1 MAVTSQR
8 VGWSRRRVIG
18 AAGGLGITA
27 LVSRVPATRVAAQDD
42 LTLTLEYGVLVGL
55 TGDAA
60 PGGQAWNQ
68 AAVLGI
74 DYLNAKLTEA
84 GLGDRLQAVLADS
97 QDSEGV
103 AQRGVEAATKL
114 VTVDQVQVIIGDLFS
129 SVTSAAAQ
137 AVVIPNNVLMFTG
150 GTNPA
155 LTELNGDGPTLLW
168 QPVAAD
174 DLQGRVL
181 AQVMGEE
188 FGSDAT
194 INVALRNDAYGT
206 GLGDIFR
213 QAWEEGG
220 GTIGEFITLNP
231 DQPTFDTEAQ
241 QLASGDPAGW
251 LIIDFCPQFG
261 ALVGPLQRAGTWD
274 PARTFGGD
282 TLVDCTD
289 QVPEGSMVGMR
300 AIQANASAGS
310 SFDAYQELFESE
322 GDPNIDFEPFT
333 AEAFDS
339 VFIAFLA
346 AVAAQSNDPVA
357 ISEQVVAVTNPPGAA
372 YTFLEIDQAVQALLA
387 GEDIHFNGATGP
399 LLFNEQGRVTSTAYD
414 VRALQEDSSSE
425 VVETIQFEG

>member
-1 MAVTSQR
+1 M
-8 VGWSRRRVIG
+8 IG
-18 AAGGLGITA
+18 TAGGLGLTA
-27 LVSRVPATRVAAQDD
+27 LASRVPASRVAAQDD

-60 PGGQAWNQ
+60 PDGQSWNQ
-68 AAVLGI
+68 AVVLGI
-74 DYLNAKLTEA
+74 DHLNSKLSEA
-84 GLGDRLQAVLADS
+84 GLGDRLKAVLADS
-97 QDSEGV
+97 QDSEGN

-137 AVVIPNNVLMFTG
+137 SVVIPNNVLMFTG

-188 FGSDAT
+188 FGTDST
-194 INVALRNDAYGT
+194 VNVAFRNDAYGT
-206 GLGDIFR
+206 GLSDIFR
-213 QAWEEGG
+213 KAWEEAAARSASSSPL
-220 GTIGEFITLNP
+220 IRISR
-231 DQPTFDTEAQ
+231 PTTPRRNSWLQ
-241 QLASGDPAGW
+241 GDPAGW

-274 PARTFGGD
+274 AAKTFGGD
-282 TLVDCTD
+282 TLVNCTD
-289 QVPEGSMVGMR
+289 QVPEGSMLGMR

-310 SFDAYQELFESE
+310 SFDAYQKLFESE
-322 GDPNIDFEPFT
+322 GKPDIDFQSFT

-346 AVAAQSNDPVA
+346 AVAAKSNDPAA
-357 ISEQVVAVTNPPGAA
+357 ISEQVVAVTNPPGDE

-387 GEDIHFNGATGP
+387 GKDIHFNGATGA
-399 LLFNEQGRVTSTAYD
+399 LLFNDKGRVTSTAYD
-414 VRALQEDSSSE
+414 VRALQKDNSSK
-425 VVETIQFEG
+425 VVQTIQFGG

>member
-1 MAVTSQR
+1 VASQR
-8 VGWSRRRVIG
+8 VRWHRRRVIG
-18 AAGGLGITA
+18 AAGGLGLTA
-27 LVSRVPATRVAAQDD
+27 LASRLPTVRVAAQDD
-42 LTLTLEYGVLVGL
+42 LSLTLEYGVLVGL

-60 PGGQAWNQ
+60 PDGQSWNQ
-68 AAVLGI
+68 AAIVGI
-74 DYLNAKLTEA
+74 NYLNEKLAEA

-97 QDSEGV
+97 QDSEGN

-137 AVVIPNNVLMFTG
+137 AVAIPNNTLMFTG

-220 GTIGEFITLNP
+220 GTIGEFIALNP

-241 QLASGDPAGW
+241 QLASGEPAGW
-251 LIIDFCPQFG
+251 LIIDFCPQYG
-261 ALVGPLQRAGTWD
+261 ALVGPLQRSGTWD
-274 PARTFGGD
+274 PNRTFGGD
-282 TLVDCTD
+282 TLVSCVD
-289 QVPEGSMVGMR
+289 QVPEGSMVGLR

-310 SFDAYQELFESE
+310 SFDAYQELFESTAEE
-322 GDPNIDFEPFT
+322 GVNFQPFT

-346 AVAAQSNDPVA
+346 AIAAGSNDPVA
-357 ISEQVVAVTNPPGAA
+357 ISEQVVGVTNPPGDA

-387 GEDIHFNGATGP
+387 GADIHFNGATGA
-399 LLFNEQGRVTSTAYD
+399 LLFNDQGRVTSTAYD
-414 VRALQEDSSSE
+414 IRALQEDNSSE
-425 VVETIQFEG
+425 VIETIDFAG

>member
-1 MAVTSQR
+1 MTLQR
-8 VGWSRRRVIG
+8 VRWNRRRVIG
-18 AAGGLGITA
+18 AAGGLGLTA
-27 LVSRVPATRVAAQDD
+27 LASRVPAGRVAAQDD
-42 LTLTLEYGVLVGL
+42 FALTLEYGVLVGL

-60 PGGQAWNQ
+60 ASGQAWNQ
-68 AAVLGI
+68 AVVLGL
-74 DYLNAKLTEA
+74 DFLNAKLADA
-84 GLGDRLQAVLADS
+84 GLGDRLSAVLADS
-97 QDSEGV
+97 QDSEGN

-137 AVVIPNNVLMFTG
+137 AVAIPNNVLMFTG

-181 AQVMGEE
+181 AQLMGEALGAE
-188 FGSDAT
+188 T
-194 INVALRNDAYGT
+194 TVNVAVRNDAYGT

-213 QAWEEGG
+213 QAWEAGG
-220 GTIGEFITLNP
+220 GTIGQYITINP

-241 QLASGDPAGW
+241 QLASGEPAGW

-261 ALVGPLQRAGTWD
+261 TLAGPLTRTGTWD
-274 PARTFGGD
+274 SARTFGGD
-282 TLVDCTD
+282 TLYNCGD
-289 QVPEGSMVGMR
+289 QVPEGSTLGMR
-300 AIQANASAGS
+300 TVQANASAGS
-310 SFDAYQELFESE
+310 SFPDYQELFETE
-322 GDPNIDFEPFT
+322 GDPNIDFQAFT

-339 VFIAFLA
+339 VFIPFLA
-346 AVAAQSNDPVA
+346 AIAAQSNDPVA
-357 ISEQVVAVTNPPGAA
+357 ISEHVVAITNPPGDA

-399 LLFNEQGRVTSTAYD
+399 LLFNDQGRVTATAYD
-414 VRALQEDSSSE
+414 VWQLGADGTGEI
-425 VVETIQFEG
+425 VETIEFEA

>member
-1 MAVTSQR
+1 
-8 VGWSRRRVIG
+8 VIG
-18 AAGGLGITA
+18 AAGGLGLTA
-27 LVSRVPATRVAAQDD
+27 LASRVPASRVAAQDD
-42 LTLTLEYGVLVGL
+42 FTLNLDYGVLVGL

-60 PGGQAWNQ
+60 ASGQAWNQ
-68 AAVLGI
+68 AVVLGL
-74 DYLNAKLTEA
+74 DYLNAKLAEA
-84 GLGDRLQAVLADS
+84 GLGDRFSAVLADS
-97 QDSEGV
+97 QDSEGN

-129 SVTSAAAQ
+129 AVTSAAAQ

-181 AQVMGEE
+181 AQLMAEALGADSTV
-188 FGSDAT
+188 
-194 INVALRNDAYGT
+194 NVAVRNDAYGT

-213 QAWEEGG
+213 QAWEAGG
-220 GTIGEFITLNP
+220 GTVGQYITINP

-241 QLASGDPAGW
+241 QLASGEPAGW

-261 ALVGPLQRAGTWD
+261 TLAGPLTRTGTWD

-282 TLVDCTD
+282 TLYNCGD
-289 QVPEGSMVGMR
+289 QVPEGSTLGMR
-300 AIQANASAGS
+300 TVQANASAGS
-310 SFDAYQELFESE
+310 SFPDYQELFETE
-322 GDPNIDFEPFT
+322 GDPNIDFQAFT

-339 VFIAFLA
+339 VFISFLA
-346 AVAAQSNDPVA
+346 AVAAQSNDPAA
-357 ISEQVVAVTNPPGAA
+357 ISEQVVAVTNPPGDA
-372 YTFLEIDQAVQALLA
+372 YTFVEIDQAVQALLA

-399 LLFNEQGRVTSTAYD
+399 LLFNDRGRVTATAYD
-414 VRALQEDSSSE
+414 VWQLGADGTGEI
-425 VVETIQFEG
+425 VETIEFEA

>member
-1 MAVTSQR
+1 M
-8 VGWSRRRVIG
+8 IG
-18 AAGGLGITA
+18 AAGGLGLTA
-27 LVSRVPATRVAAQDD
+27 LASRVPAGRVAAQDD

-60 PGGQAWNQ
+60 PDGQSWNQ
-68 AAVLGI
+68 AVVLGI
-74 DYLNAKLTEA
+74 DYLNSKLSEA
-84 GLGDRLQAVLADS
+84 GLGDRLKAVLADS
-97 QDSEGV
+97 QDSEGN

-137 AVVIPNNVLMFTG
+137 SVVIPNNVLMFTG

-188 FGSDAT
+188 FGTDST
-194 INVALRNDAYGT
+194 VNVAFRNDAYGT
-206 GLGDIFR
+206 GLSDIFR
-213 QAWEEGG
+213 QAWEEAG
-220 GTIGEFITLNP
+220 GTIGEFIALNP
-231 DQPTFDTEAQ
+231 DQPTYDTEAQ

-274 PARTFGGD
+274 AAKTFGGD
-282 TLVDCTD
+282 TLVNCTD

-322 GDPNIDFEPFT
+322 GKPDINFQPFT

-346 AVAAQSNDPVA
+346 AVAAKSNDPVA
-357 ISEQVVAVTNPPGAA
+357 ISEQVVAVTNPPGDE

-387 GEDIHFNGATGP
+387 GKDIHFNGATGA
-399 LLFNEQGRVTSTAYD
+399 LLFNDQGRVTSTAYD
-414 VRALQEDSSSE
+414 VRALQEDNSSK
-425 VVETIQFEG
+425 VVQTIQFGG

>member
-1 MAVTSQR
+1 
-8 VGWSRRRVIG
+8 
-18 AAGGLGITA
+18 
-27 LVSRVPATRVAAQDD
+27 
-42 LTLTLEYGVLVGL
+42 
-55 TGDAA
+55 
-60 PGGQAWNQ
+60 
-68 AAVLGI
+68 
-74 DYLNAKLTEA
+74 
-84 GLGDRLQAVLADS
+84 LGDRLKAVLADS
-97 QDSEGV
+97 QDSEGN

-129 SVTSAAAQ
+129 AVTSAAAQ

-181 AQVMGEE
+181 AQLMAEALGADSTV
-188 FGSDAT
+188 
-194 INVALRNDAYGT
+194 NVAVRNDAYGT

-213 QAWEEGG
+213 QAWEAGG
-220 GTIGEFITLNP
+220 GTIGQYITINP

-241 QLASGDPAGW
+241 QLASGEPAGW

-261 ALVGPLQRAGTWD
+261 TLAGPLTRTGAWD

-282 TLVDCTD
+282 TLYNCGD
-289 QVPEGSMVGMR
+289 QVPEGSTLGMR
-300 AIQANASAGS
+300 TVQANASAGS
-310 SFDAYQELFESE
+310 SFPDYQELFETE
-322 GDPNIDFEPFT
+322 GDPNIDFQAFT

-339 VFIAFLA
+339 VFISFLA

-357 ISEQVVAVTNPPGAA
+357 ISEQVVAVTNPPGDA
-372 YTFLEIDQAVQALLA
+372 YTFLEIDQAVEALLA

-399 LLFNEQGRVTSTAYD
+399 LLFNDQGRVTATAYD
-414 VRALQEDSSSE
+414 VWQLGADGTGEI
-425 VVETIQFEG
+425 VETIEFEA

>member
-1 MAVTSQR
+1 MTSQR
-8 VGWSRRRVIG
+8 VRWSRRRVIG
-18 AAGGLGITA
+18 AAGGLGLTA
-27 LVSRVPATRVAAQDD
+27 LANRVPAGRVAAQDD
-42 LTLTLEYGVLVGL
+42 FTLTLEYGVLVGL

-74 DYLNAKLTEA
+74 DYLNSKLAEA
-84 GLGDRLQAVLADS
+84 GLGDRLTAVLADS

-114 VTVDQVQVIIGDLFS
+114 VTVDQVQVIIGDLYS

-194 INVALRNDAYGT
+194 VNVAVRNDAYGT

-231 DQPTFDTEAQ
+231 DQPTYDTEAQ
-241 QLASGDPAGW
+241 QLAAGDPAGW
-251 LIIDFCPQFG
+251 LIIDFCPNFG
-261 ALVGPLQRAGTWD
+261 ALVGPLQRSGTWD
-274 PARTFGGD
+274 AARTFGGD

-300 AIQANASAGS
+300 SIQANASAGS

-322 GDPNIDFEPFT
+322 GDPNISFQPFT

-346 AVAAQSNDPVA
+346 AVAARSNDPVA
-357 ISEQVVAVTNPPGAA
+357 ISEQVVAVTNPPGDA
-372 YTFLEIDQAVQALLA
+372 YTFLEIDQAVQVLLD
-387 GEDIHFNGATGP
+387 GGDIHFNGATGT

-414 VRALQEDSSSE
+414 VRALQEDNSSE
-425 VVETIQFEG
+425 VVETIEFEG

>member
-1 MAVTSQR
+1 VTLQR
-8 VGWSRRRVIG
+8 VRWSRRQVIG
-18 AAGGLGITA
+18 AAGGLGLTA
-27 LVSRVPATRVAAQDD
+27 LASRVPASHVAAQDD
-42 LTLTLEYGVLVGL
+42 FTLNLDYGVLVGL

-60 PGGQAWNQ
+60 ASGQAWNQ
-68 AAVLGI
+68 AVVLGL
-74 DYLNAKLTEA
+74 DYLNAKLAEA
-84 GLGDRLQAVLADS
+84 GLGDRFSAVLADS
-97 QDSEGV
+97 QDSEGN

-129 SVTSAAAQ
+129 AVTSAAAQ

-181 AQVMGEE
+181 AQLMAEALGADSTV
-188 FGSDAT
+188 
-194 INVALRNDAYGT
+194 NVAVRNDAYGT

-213 QAWEEGG
+213 QTWEAGG
-220 GTIGEFITLNP
+220 GTIGQYITINP

-241 QLASGDPAGW
+241 QLASGEPAGW

-261 ALVGPLQRAGTWD
+261 TLAGPLTRTGTWD

-282 TLVDCTD
+282 TLYNCGD
-289 QVPEGSMVGMR
+289 QVPEGSTLGMR
-300 AIQANASAGS
+300 TVQANASAGS
-310 SFDAYQELFESE
+310 SFPDYQELFETE
-322 GDPNIDFEPFT
+322 GDPNIDFQAFT

-339 VFIAFLA
+339 VFIPFLA

-357 ISEQVVAVTNPPGAA
+357 ISEQVVAVTNPPGDA

-399 LLFNEQGRVTSTAYD
+399 LLFNDQGRVTATAYD
-414 VRALQEDSSSE
+414 VWQLGADGTGEI
-425 VVETIQFEG
+425 VETIEFEA

>member
-1 MAVTSQR
+1 
-8 VGWSRRRVIG
+8 
-18 AAGGLGITA
+18 
-27 LVSRVPATRVAAQDD
+27 
-42 LTLTLEYGVLVGL
+42 
-55 TGDAA
+55 
-60 PGGQAWNQ
+60 
-68 AAVLGI
+68 
-74 DYLNAKLTEA
+74 
-84 GLGDRLQAVLADS
+84 VLADS

-188 FGSDAT
+188 FGNDAT

-220 GTIGEFITLNP
+220 GTIGEFIALNP
-231 DQPTFDTEAQ
+231 DQPTYDTEAQ

-310 SFDAYQELFESE
+310 SFDAYQELFENE

-357 ISEQVVAVTNPPGAA
+357 ISEQVVAVTNPPGDA
-372 YTFLEIDQAVQALLA
+372 YTFVEIDQAVQALLA

-414 VRALQEDSSSE
+414 VRALQEDNSSE
-425 VVETIQFEG
+425 VVETIEFEG

>member
-1 MAVTSQR
+1 
-8 VGWSRRRVIG
+8 VIG
-18 AAGGLGITA
+18 AAGGLGLTA
-27 LVSRVPATRVAAQDD
+27 LASRVPASRVAAQDD
-42 LTLTLEYGVLVGL
+42 FTFNLDYGVLVGL

-60 PGGQAWNQ
+60 ASGQAWNQ
-68 AAVLGI
+68 AVVLGL
-74 DYLNAKLTEA
+74 DYLNAKLAEA
-84 GLGDRLQAVLADS
+84 GLGDRFSAVLADS
-97 QDSEGV
+97 QDSEGN

-129 SVTSAAAQ
+129 AVTSAAAQ

-181 AQVMGEE
+181 AQLMAEALGADSTV
-188 FGSDAT
+188 
-194 INVALRNDAYGT
+194 NVAVRNDAYGT

-213 QAWEEGG
+213 QAWEAGG
-220 GTIGEFITLNP
+220 GTVGQYITINP

-241 QLASGDPAGW
+241 QLASGEPAGW

-261 ALVGPLQRAGTWD
+261 TLAGPLTRTGTWD

-282 TLVDCTD
+282 TLYNCGD
-289 QVPEGSMVGMR
+289 QIPEGSTLGMR
-300 AIQANASAGS
+300 TVQANASAGS
-310 SFDAYQELFESE
+310 SFPDYQELFETE
-322 GDPNIDFEPFT
+322 GDPNIDFQAFT

-339 VFIAFLA
+339 VFIPFLA

-357 ISEQVVAVTNPPGAA
+357 ISEQVVAVTNPPGDA

-399 LLFNEQGRVTSTAYD
+399 LLFNDRGRVTATAYD
-414 VRALQEDSSSE
+414 VWQLGADGTGEI
-425 VVETIQFEG
+425 VETIEFEA

>member
-1 MAVTSQR
+1 MR
-8 VGWSRRRVIG
+8 WSRRRVIG
-18 AAGGLGITA
+18 TAGGLGLAA
-27 LVSRVPATRVAAQDD
+27 LASRVPAGRVAAQDD

-60 PGGQAWNQ
+60 SAGQAWNQ
-68 AAVLGI
+68 AASLGI
-74 DYLNAKLTEA
+74 DHLNSKLSEA
-84 GLGDRLQAVLADS
+84 GLGDRLKAVLADS
-97 QDSEGV
+97 QDSEGN

-137 AVVIPNNVLMFTG
+137 SVVIPNNVLMFTG

-155 LTELNGDGPTLLW
+155 LTELNGGGPTLLW

-188 FGSDAT
+188 FGTDT
-194 INVALRNDAYGT
+194 TVNVAFRNDAYGT
-206 GLGDIFR
+206 GLSDIFR
-213 QAWEEGG
+213 KAWEAAGG
-220 GTIGEFITLNP
+220 KIGQFIALNP
-231 DQPTFDTEAQ
+231 DQPTYDTEAQ
-241 QLASGDPAGW
+241 QLASGTPAGW

-274 PARTFGGD
+274 AAKTFGGD
-282 TLVDCTD
+282 TLVNCTN

-310 SFDAYQELFESE
+310 SFDAYQKLFESK
-322 GDPNIDFEPFT
+322 GKPDIAFQPFT

-346 AVAAQSNDPVA
+346 AVAAKSNDPVV
-357 ISEQVVAVTNPPGAA
+357 ISEQVVAVTNPPGET
-372 YTFLEIDQAVQALLA
+372 YTFLNIDEAVQAILA
-387 GEDIHFNGATGP
+387 GDDIHFNGATGP
-399 LLFNEQGRVTSTAYD
+399 LLFNERGRVTATAYD
-414 VRALQEDSSSE
+414 VWQLEAD
-425 VVETIQFEG
+425 

>member
-1 MAVTSQR
+1 VTLHR
-8 VGWSRRRVIG
+8 VRWSRRQVIG
-18 AAGGLGITA
+18 AAGGLGLTA
-27 LVSRVPATRVAAQDD
+27 LASRVPASRVAAQDD
-42 LTLTLEYGVLVGL
+42 FTLNLDYGVLVGL

-60 PGGQAWNQ
+60 ASGQAWNQ
-68 AAVLGI
+68 AVVLGL
-74 DYLNAKLTEA
+74 DYLNAKLAEA
-84 GLGDRLQAVLADS
+84 GLGDRFSAVLADS
-97 QDSEGV
+97 QDSEGN

-129 SVTSAAAQ
+129 AVTSAAAQ

-181 AQVMGEE
+181 AQLMAEALGADSTV
-188 FGSDAT
+188 
-194 INVALRNDAYGT
+194 NVAVRNDAYGT

-213 QAWEEGG
+213 QAWEAGG
-220 GTIGEFITLNP
+220 GTVGQYITINP

-241 QLASGDPAGW
+241 QLASGEPAGW

-261 ALVGPLQRAGTWD
+261 TLAGPLTRTGTWD

-282 TLVDCTD
+282 TLYNCGD
-289 QVPEGSMVGMR
+289 QVPEGSTLGMR
-300 AIQANASAGS
+300 TVQANASAGS
-310 SFDAYQELFESE
+310 SFPDYQELFETE
-322 GDPNIDFEPFT
+322 GDPNIDFQAFT

-339 VFIAFLA
+339 VFISFLA
-346 AVAAQSNDPVA
+346 AVAAQSNDPAA
-357 ISEQVVAVTNPPGAA
+357 ISEQVVAVTNPPGDA
-372 YTFLEIDQAVQALLA
+372 YTFVEIDQAVQALLA

-399 LLFNEQGRVTSTAYD
+399 LLFNDGGRVTATAYD
-414 VRALQEDSSSE
+414 VWQLGADGTGEI
-425 VVETIQFEG
+425 VETIEFEA

>member
-1 MAVTSQR
+1 LSFQR
-8 VGWSRRRVIG
+8 FRMTRRSVVG
-18 AAGGLGITA
+18 AAGGLSIAAVAGR
-27 LVSRVPATRVAAQDD
+27 LPGSGVAAQDD
-42 LTLTLEYGVLVGL
+42 FTLALKYGVLVGL

-60 PGGQAWNQ
+60 SGGQAWNQ
-68 AAVLGI
+68 AAIVGI
-74 DYLNAKLTEA
+74 DYLNAKLAEA
-84 GLGDRLQAVLADS
+84 GLGDRLQAVLSDS
-97 QDSEGV
+97 QDSEGN

-137 AVVIPNNVLMFTG
+137 AVAIPNNVLMFTG

-206 GLGDIFR
+206 GLGDIVR

-220 GTIGEFITLNP
+220 GTIGEFIALNP
-231 DQPTFDTEAQ
+231 DQPNYDTEAQ

-261 ALVGPLQRAGTWD
+261 ALVGPLQRSGTWEA
-274 PARTFGGD
+274 ARTFGGD

-289 QVPEGSMVGMR
+289 QVPEGSMAGMR

-346 AVAAQSNDPVA
+346 AVAAQSDDPVA
-357 ISEQVVAVTNPPGAA
+357 ISEQVVAVTNPPGEE

-387 GEDIHFNGATGP
+387 GEDIHFNGATGS

-414 VRALQEDSSSE
+414 VRALQEDNSSE
-425 VVETIQFEG
+425 VIETIQFEG